1 MLKDDVGVACGVACG
16 TDRGDGECIWRKE
29 SSHLES
35 KGIDKGVILK
45 LVLISTECNDVH

>member
-1 MLKDDVGVACGVACG
+1 VRVACG

-29 SSHLES
+29 SNILEG

-45 LVLISTECNDVH
+45 LVLI